1 MDECGLP
8 GSAADNATDMAN
20 GRFRSY
26 SPSISFSSSG
36 NWNVLGQSAG
46 VQASFGSDAAAV
58 WQLAISSAIIG
69 TPLTLT
75 ASPAESP
82 FEVEMSETICG
93 RLPGTAESDGSPTI

>member
-1 MDECGLP
+1 M
-8 GSAADNATDMAN
+8 
-20 GRFRSY
+20 
-26 SPSISFSSSG
+26 SFSSSG

-46 VQASFGSDAAAV
+46 VQSSLGSDDAAV

-93 RLPGTAESDGSPTI
+93 RLPGTADPDGSPTSAWYMTSSGVGVLVCQPMPYIRRCAAEW